1 VSYNSSQF
9 IDFAHASRQPYNAL
23 ISSPR
28 KCTLPEAPQER
39 QLITRLLKEWGG
51 GNKQALDELMPVV
64 YQQLHKLA
72 AISMRSERPD
82 HTLRATA
89 LVNEAYL
96 RLVEADVA
104 WEDRVHFFAVSAR
117 ILRRIL
123 VDHAKA
129 DRRQKR
135 GGGVEVVE
143 LDEAVMIGPQTRG
156 GIVELD
162 LALQRL
168 AALDQRKSEIIE
180 LLCFGGLT
188 YDETAAALKI
198 SPATVHRELKLAK
211 AWLHRELH
219 QARPSVFS

>member
-1 VSYNSSQF
+1 MSAEPESVTSYLQAWS
-9 IDFAHASRQPYNAL
+9 A
-23 ISSPR
+23 
-28 KCTLPEAPQER
+28 
-39 QLITRLLKEWGG
+39 
-51 GNKQALDELMPVV
+51 GNKEALDGLMPLV
-64 YQQLHKLA
+64 YDQLHRLA
-72 AISMRSERPD
+72 ARCLRSERPD

-96 RLVEADVA
+96 RLVDANVD
-104 WEDRVHFFAVSAR
+104 WQDRVHFFAISAR

-129 DRRQKR
+129 NRSEKR
-135 GGGVEVVE
+135 GGGEE
-143 LDEAVMIGPQTRG
+143 KLQFDEAIMVGPQSG
-156 GIVELD
+156 AGIIELD

-168 AALDQRKSEIIE
+168 AEHDPRKSEIIE

-211 AWLHRELH
+211 AFLHRELI
-219 QARPSVFS
+219 QGPS

>member
-1 VSYNSSQF
+1 
-9 IDFAHASRQPYNAL
+9 
-23 ISSPR
+23 
-28 KCTLPEAPQER
+28 LPEAPQER

-135 GGGVEVVE
+135 GGGAEVVE